1 MSLWGKI
8 VDFFEVWPGPA
19 LPPRP
24 LTETELRIADADMR
38 REFITTAMASLR
50 KDAPYNYEDRLIAAI
65 ADGVAAALRRV
76 RK

>member
-1 MSLWGKI
+1 MRFWREPPI
-8 VDFFEVWPGPA
+8 
-19 LPPRP
+19 PPRP